1 MSIEYGSLTDRTWQ
15 GALFVMAA
23 LTESMFD
30 KLSKKEMW
38 KVYSE
43 AVASKNDIKEI
54 KSDTTQLLESLGK
67 LEKRVEAL
75 EGDLAVT
82 KQCNSV
88 LKKEISRLGRLRL
101 RDNQYGR
108 LENLEISGIPTV
120 DGEESDLE
128 EKVIAVAREA
138 GVTLTPSDIS
148 ACHRLKNA
156 SISIVRFV
164 NRKHADKLWANSS
177 NLKGKD
183 MSAILG
189 ADHPKVYINPNLSPE
204 LRSMRWKAR
213 KFKEAGLVEF
223 YGANRQGVYV
233 QKTKGGEKVPVELDE
248 DLAVFLEE
256 GKTIADIIV

>member
-1 MSIEYGSLTDRTWQ
+1 
-15 GALFVMAA
+15 MAA
-23 LTESMFD
+23 LTEAMFD

-43 AVASKNDIKEI
+43 AVASNNDIKDI
-54 KSDTTQLLESLGK
+54 KSDTTKLLESLSK
-67 LEKRVEAL
+67 LEKRVEVL
-75 EGDLAVT
+75 EGDLAVS

-88 LKKEISRLGRLRL
+88 LTKEISRLGRLRL

-120 DGEESDLE
+120 EGEETDLE

-138 GVTLTPSDIS
+138 GVTLAPADFS

-156 SISIVRFV
+156 NTIVRFV
-164 NRKHADKLWANSS
+164 NRKHADKLWSSGS

-183 MSAILG
+183 MSAFLG
-189 ADHPKVYINPNLSPE
+189 DDHPKVYINPNLSPE

-223 YGANRQGVYV
+223 YGTNRQGVYV
-233 QKTKGGEKVPVELDE
+233 QKSKGGEKVPIELDE
-248 DLAVFLEE
+248 DLVVFLEE
-256 GKTIADIIV
+256 GQTLADIIA